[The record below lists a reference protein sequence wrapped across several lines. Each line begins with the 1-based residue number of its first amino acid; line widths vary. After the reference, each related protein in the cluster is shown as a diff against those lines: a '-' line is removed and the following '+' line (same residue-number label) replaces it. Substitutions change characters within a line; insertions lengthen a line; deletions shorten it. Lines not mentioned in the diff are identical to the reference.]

1 MAQLDHGD
9 YDPSTRTLLV
19 RKGKNGKSRMLPVG
33 ERAAAWLDRFL
44 AESRPL
50 FQHLPYE
57 TALFLTGYGERFSP
71 AYLGNWL
78 KKLLQR
84 CGIDK
89 PGSCHFGDIPAPP
102 TCIAAA
108 PTSATSRKC
117 SAMSGWKPPKFTP
130 TSTSRPSPKST
141 PAATPTERSDR
152 TAT

>member
-1 MAQLDHGD
+1 MLELFYATGIRRSEMANLDHGD

-50 FQHLPYE
+50 FDHLPQE

-71 AYLGNWL
+71 AYLGNWI
-78 KKLLQR
+78 KKLLKR

-89 PGSCHFGDIPAPP
+89 PGSCHLWRHIPVPP
-102 TCIAAA
+102 TCIAAE

-117 SAMSGWKPPKFTP
+117 
-130 TSTSRPSPKST
+130 
-141 PAATPTERSDR
+141 
-152 TAT
+152 